1 MHALIIFLNYDI
13 LTLQGEHNMIY
24 TINFTWDNEAAVWIA
39 ASDDIPGLVLE
50 SISFDTLIKHTRS
63 AIPELLELNN
73 IINTAVY
80 TDLCSKI

>member
-1 MHALIIFLNYDI
+1 
-13 LTLQGEHNMIY
+13 MIY